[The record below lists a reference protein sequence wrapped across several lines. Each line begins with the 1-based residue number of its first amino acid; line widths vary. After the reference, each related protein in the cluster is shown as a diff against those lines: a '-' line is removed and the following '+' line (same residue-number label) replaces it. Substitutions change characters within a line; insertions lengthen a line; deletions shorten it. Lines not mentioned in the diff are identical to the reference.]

1 MNHYKQGK
9 RMTSIKNAE
18 SSFTELFNL
27 LKRHDCS
34 PKESPTLAYTASELK
49 AIHCHVD
56 NATVILLQGMQD
68 VGNLIGLLGSRN
80 KKGKAGLSELGFFI
94 AMISNLAEAL
104 HVLQVDTDY
113 VLRER
118 GSVLY

>member
-1 MNHYKQGK
+1 
-9 RMTSIKNAE
+9 MTSIKNTE

-34 PKESPTLAYTASELK
+34 PKESPTLTYTTSELK

-80 KKGKAGLSELGFFI
+80 KNGEAGLNGLGFFI

-104 HVLQVDTDY
+104 HVLQLDTDY
-113 VLRER
+113 VLQKR
-118 GSVLY
+118 GSAAY

>member
-1 MNHYKQGK
+1 MNHFKQGK

-34 PKESPTLAYTASELK
+34 PKESPTLAYTTSELK

-56 NATVILLQGMQD
+56 NATVVLLQGMQD
-68 VGNLIGLLGSRN
+68 VGNLIGLLCSS
-80 KKGKAGLSELGFFI
+80 KKNVQTGLGALGFFI
-94 AMISNLAEAL
+94 AMISNLTEAL
-104 HVLQVDTDY
+104 HGLQVDTDY

-118 GSVLY
+118 GSAVY